1 MFSLLH
7 VDPNLFYK
15 DILHKIALEK
25 GFKYYSAKTIEHA
38 VEVLEA
44 YEIDVIV
51 TSLEFEH
58 HSEEFLVEALVKAKS
73 PSTPI
78 IVLTALD
85 DLELKKRLFE
95 MGISDFIMKNYFTEY
110 VYELIDRLEFN
121 DLILSKI
128 KKLSI
133 AMVDDN
139 HTHLI
144 IMRDILH
151 NNDIHHIDLYTH
163 PQDLLDSKKLYDIY
177 FVDCIM
183 PGLTGDQLIG
193 KLRVKDEYA
202 VIIAM
207 STLTNLSVATSALL
221 QGANDFIAKPF
232 TAKELIARLKSNVRT
247 YSLMKDLKDKN
258 ALLER
263 LAREDGLTGLL
274 NHKAIIEHLHSE
286 IDRAKRYKTPLSLLM
301 FDIDRFKN
309 VNDQYGHHI
318 GDVVLSGI
326 GAMWTH
332 ESRCSDYAGRY
343 GGEEFVVILPN
354 TDVVGARLYAER
366 LRKDI
371 ESMCFSEKEVKITIS
386 GGVIQYHGESPEEMI
401 KLADRHLY
409 AAKNSG
415 RNRIYS

>member
-1 MFSLLH
+1 MFSLIH
-7 VDPNLFYK
+7 IDPNLFYK
-15 DILHKIALEK
+15 DILHTIAFEK
-25 GFKYYSAKTIEHA
+25 GFKYYSAKTIEQA
-38 VEVLEA
+38 VEIIQT
-44 YEIDVIV
+44 YEIDVII
-51 TSLEFEH
+51 TSLEFDDR
-58 HSEEFLVEALVKAKS
+58 SEEHLVETLVNVKS
-73 PSTPI
+73 ASTPI

-85 DLELKKRLFE
+85 DLDLKKRLFE
-95 MGISDFIMKNYFTEY
+95 KGISDFIMKSYFNEY
-110 VYELIDRLEFN
+110 ILELIDRLEYN

-139 HTHLI
+139 YTHLL
-144 IMRDILH
+144 IMRDILY
-151 NNDIHHIDLYTH
+151 NNDIHHIDLYSH

-207 STLTNLSVATSALL
+207 STLSNLSVATSALL
-221 QGANDFIAKPF
+221 QGANDFISKPF
-232 TAKELIARLKSNVRT
+232 TDKELIARLKSNVRT

-258 ALLER
+258 SLLER

-274 NHKAIIEHLHSE
+274 NHKAIMDHLRSE

-318 GDVVLSGI
+318 GDAVLSGI

-343 GGEEFVVILPN
+343 GGEEFIVILPN
-354 TDVVGARLYAER
+354 TDVVDARLYAER

-371 ESMCFSEKEVKITIS
+371 ESMTFSNKNVKITIS
-386 GGVIQYHGESPEEMI
+386 GGVVQYHGESPEELI
-401 KLADRHLY
+401 QLVDKHLY